1 MNSKKESFLVIK
13 APSRYHQIGRF
24 GRPRISVLICLH
36 GGRAESSCW
45 DDNSQGRTR
54 DLAGVDRRRQKKET
68 IGMASRVIIVL
79 QNFVVEEEYLV
90 MAGVMDE
97 LRLDFGS
104 PDVLFVS
111 ISSWDVP
118 SVVET
123 QPRFTLCWDINTFC
137 SIRRAILQACQ
148 S

>member
-1 MNSKKESFLVIK
+1 
-13 APSRYHQIGRF
+13 
-24 GRPRISVLICLH
+24 
-36 GGRAESSCW
+36 
-45 DDNSQGRTR
+45 
-54 DLAGVDRRRQKKET
+54 
-68 IGMASRVIIVL
+68 MALRVIIVL
-79 QNFVVEEEYLV
+79 QSFAVGEEYLV

-123 QPRFTLCWDINTFC
+123 QPRFTLCWDINTLC
-137 SIRRAILQACQ
+137 SIRRAFLQASQ
-148 S
+148 SDENHLQQSNRG